1 MYSVNH
7 DVDRI
12 NKERLAQL
20 KGEVKEYQAHDNGPA
35 ALLDKL
41 QGMTMYPK
49 YLELKVGAQVML
61 LKNRDGLVNG
71 SRGVVVKFEKNDI
84 PVVKFVNGRQESVE
98 RDTFEQEVNGQKVSR
113 DQLPLK
119 LAWAITIHKSQGMSL
134 DAVEVELSG
143 IFEEGQGY
151 VALSRARTL
160 HGLRVVGFNPT
171 KIRAAARVKAFMETL
186 PHA

>member
-49 YLELKVGAQVML
+49 YLELKVGAQVIL

-119 LAWAITIHKSQGMSL
+119 LAWAITIHKSQ
-134 DAVEVELSG
+134 AELKGSIGEGPNHSNDSNRSNSFKTG
-143 IFEEGQGY
+143 IFS
-151 VALSRARTL
+151 LIF
-160 HGLRVVGFNPT
+160 H
-171 KIRAAARVKAFMETL
+171 
-186 PHA
+186 